1 MCSSPPSAWTEDWRT
16 APRACRPRSH
26 RRISTLDYDSI
37 HCGLTTKSLPLFLS
51 GQANPQGQAH
61 FCSGQQANM
70 PPNCVTRAR
79 SSEHLNFTHTT
90 GKTLDFADHFSCAK
104 RRRARGPVVVR
115 LPS

>member
-51 GQANPQGQAH
+51 GQANTGACGLSPGPPGPLLFRAAGQYA
-61 FCSGQQANM
+61 S
-70 PPNCVTRAR
+70 
-79 SSEHLNFTHTT
+79 
-90 GKTLDFADHFSCAK
+90 
-104 RRRARGPVVVR
+104 
-115 LPS
+115 

>member
-51 GQANPQGQAH
+51 GQANTGACGLSPGPGPLLFRAAGQYA
-61 FCSGQQANM
+61 S
-70 PPNCVTRAR
+70 
-79 SSEHLNFTHTT
+79 
-90 GKTLDFADHFSCAK
+90 
-104 RRRARGPVVVR
+104 
-115 LPS
+115 